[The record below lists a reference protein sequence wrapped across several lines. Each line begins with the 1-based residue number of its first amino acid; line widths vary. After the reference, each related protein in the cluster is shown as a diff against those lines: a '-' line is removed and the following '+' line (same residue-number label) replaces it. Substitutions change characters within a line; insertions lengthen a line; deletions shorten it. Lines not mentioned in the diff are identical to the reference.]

1 MAQKL
6 DNSEHFVGFSLDMEI
21 RQGYQGFLSEETGV
35 KRNRNKLII
44 LHENITNTATNGMLD
59 TSHDIVL

>member
-1 MAQKL
+1 MTQQL
-6 DNSEHFVGFSLDMEI
+6 ENSEHFVGFSLDMEI
-21 RQGYQGFLSEETGV
+21 QQGYQGFLSEETGV
-35 KRNRNKLII
+35 KRIRNKLII